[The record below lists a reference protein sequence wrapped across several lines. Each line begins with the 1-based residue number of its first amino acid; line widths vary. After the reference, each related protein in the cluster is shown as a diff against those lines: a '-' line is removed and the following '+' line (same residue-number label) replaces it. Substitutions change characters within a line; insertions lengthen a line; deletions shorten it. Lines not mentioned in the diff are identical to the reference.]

1 MAEQSLVLHPDTI
14 EPFDRGNGV
23 RTLPY
28 VGRWN
33 AESNRVTTGVTEFA
47 PGTGIPL
54 HTHNVEES
62 VLILEGEATA
72 TIGDEEYALVAGD
85 ATWVPADIP
94 HRFVNRGN
102 GRMRIYWVYGGRD
115 VTRTVV
121 ATGET
126 FEHLSE
132 PIARYCNGRMTVQ
145 PADALPDVRS
155 STAIGTGSRYTRSS

>member
-1 MAEQSLVLHPDTI
+1 MAEPSLVLKPDAI
-14 EPFDRGNGV
+14 ESFDRGNGV

-33 AESNRVTTGVTEFA
+33 AQSNRVTTGVTEFA

-72 TIGDEEYALVAGD
+72 TIGDEEHDLVAGD
-85 ATWVPADIP
+85 ATWVPAGIP
-94 HRFVNRGN
+94 HRFANRGTTA
-102 GRMRIYWVYGGRD
+102 MRIYWVYGGRD
-115 VTRTVV
+115 VTRTIV

-126 FEHLSE
+126 FEHLSDADRGATAN
-132 PIARYCNGRMTVQ
+132 P
-145 PADALPDVRS
+145 PA
-155 STAIGTGSRYTRSS
+155 